1 MISVITVC
9 LLICLAYLYFAFVM
23 DLKDEDRLSD
33 DEVFYGKLSLK
44 EIKRMF
50 INNQNHRQTI
60 A

>member
-1 MISVITVC
+1 
-9 LLICLAYLYFAFVM
+9 M